1 MDMTRCVSAGEPGAE
16 VSGDRAARLAVPEEG
31 VDTAGFWSP
40 GFRVQGKTAM
50 NKPKANRS
58 KFSLLL
64 LRLGI

>member
-1 MDMTRCVSAGEPGAE
+1 
-16 VSGDRAARLAVPEEG
+16 LAVPEEG